1 MDLKKTGCDVWQLE
15 CQASSV
21 IASVHVKF
29 SRNLI
34 YQKLKKRLIF
44 DRVIQ
49 KNKKVDDV
57 GTSVDE
63 PFCRTTW
70 RINIVVCQSMLARIR
85 AFY

>member
-1 MDLKKTGCDVWQLE
+1 MSGKQRHSE
-15 CQASSV
+15 CSCQ
-21 IASVHVKF
+21 IF
-29 SRNLI
+29 SEFNI
-34 YQKLKKRLIF
+34 PKIKKRLIF
-44 DRVIQ
+44 DIVIQ